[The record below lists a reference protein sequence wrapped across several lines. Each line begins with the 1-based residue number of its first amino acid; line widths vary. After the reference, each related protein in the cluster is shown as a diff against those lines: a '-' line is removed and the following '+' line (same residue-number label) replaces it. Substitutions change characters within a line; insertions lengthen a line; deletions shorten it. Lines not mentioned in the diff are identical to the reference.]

1 MQTALQR
8 MLNPR
13 GIAVVGAS
21 SNPTKRGH
29 QAIRQMLADEVE
41 ARIYPIHPRETEIL
55 GLRAYPSVS
64 ALGEKIDIAYVSVPA
79 SQLRSVLQDCGRA
92 GVAGAVVIA
101 NGFGETGDEGRQL
114 QNDLLEWAAEAKVRI
129 VGPNTS
135 GVFNLAK
142 RMNLVGAPNVPA
154 GSIAIASQ
162 SGNVAISLWNEARQV
177 GSTGF
182 SAYVGVGNEADLGF
196 ADVLDYARD
205 DDDTSAVV
213 MYVEGFRDPRRVL
226 QSIRRIV
233 RTKPVV
239 LLKAGRSEFGRRA
252 ALSHTGAIA
261 DEARVAYAALRQ
273 AGAVIVER
281 SDELFSVVDALR
293 GQPFMR
299 GNRVAVLTDGGG
311 QGTIAADA
319 LNDMGLQLAVL
330 STETQQALAAF
341 LPAAA
346 ATGNPVD
353 VAGATDDDPSLF
365 LRCAQQLAADQGV
378 DAILLLGLYGGYGQR
393 FGTELARA
401 EDRIAAQLADIPT
414 QTQKPLVTYSAYSD
428 GGSVAHS
435 VLRSAGVPVLDSIEV
450 AARCVQALAERGG
463 YLATL
468 NDRSSIGD
476 EKGRREDPGPA
487 TTALLESDARRLLE
501 QFGIDFGEWFVANSA
516 EEAHAAVANL
526 NVPVAMKVLAEGV
539 VHKSA
544 AGGVRLGV
552 IEADAHSAF
561 VDLARIAASPGTG
574 ASVLIAPMV
583 DVQAELIIGAVRDP
597 GYGPVLLFGRG
608 GTSVERDSDVQVG
621 CIPMA
626 TFELDHLID
635 SQSTAIAELK
645 SPPIRE
651 NFRRLMNAVM
661 TVMQSRPDVT
671 EIDLNPVCITTEGVR
686 LVDARVVTSRT
697 DSAPAKTLIRTPI
710 AEVSS

>member
-1 MQTALQR
+1 
-8 MLNPR
+8 
-13 GIAVVGAS
+13 VVGAS
-21 SNPTKRGH
+21 SNPSKRGH
-29 QAIRQMLADEVE
+29 QAIRQLLADEVE
-41 ARIYPIHPRETEIL
+41 ANIYPIHPRETEIL

-64 ALGEKIDIAYVSVPA
+64 AVGEEVDVAYVSVPA
-79 SQLRSVLQDCGRA
+79 TQLQSVLQDCGRA

-101 NGFGETGDEGRQL
+101 NGFGETGDEGRRL
-114 QNDLLEWAAEAKVRI
+114 QSDLLEWATEANVRI

-142 RMNLVGAPNVPA
+142 RMNLVGAPDVPA

-213 MYVEGFRDPRRVL
+213 MYAEGFRDPRRVL
-226 QSIRRIV
+226 RSIRRTV
-233 RTKPVV
+233 REKPVV
-239 LLKAGRSEFGRRA
+239 LLKAGRTDSGRRA

-281 SDELFSVVDALR
+281 SDELFPVVDTLR
-293 GQPFMR
+293 GQPSMR

-319 LNDMGLQLAVL
+319 LTDMGLELSVL
-330 STETQQALAAF
+330 SSETQQALAAF
-341 LPAAA
+341 LPSAA

-393 FGTELARA
+393 FGTELAKA
-401 EDRIAAQLADIPT
+401 EERIATQLSDIPNL
-414 QTQKPLVTYSAYSD
+414 TQKPLVTYSAYSD
-428 GGSVAHS
+428 GGSAAHS
-435 VLRSAGVPVLDSIEV
+435 VLRVAGVPVLDSIEV
-450 AARCVQALAERGG
+450 AARCLQALAQRGD
-463 YLATL
+463 YLGTL
-468 NDRSSIGD
+468 HDRADIGD
-476 EKGRREDPGPA
+476 ETGHREEPGLA

-501 QFGIDFGEWFVANSA
+501 KFGVDFGAWYVADSA
-516 EEAHAAVANL
+516 DAANAVVAKINA
-526 NVPVAMKVLAEGV
+526 PVAMKVLAAGV
-539 VHKSA
+539 IHKSA

-552 IEADAHSAF
+552 TEADAQLAF
-561 VDLARIAASPGTG
+561 DELAGIAASRGTE

-583 DVQAELIIGAVRDP
+583 DVQAELIVGAVRDP
-597 GYGPVLLFGRG
+597 AYGPVLLFGRG
-608 GTSVERDSDVQVG
+608 GTTVELDNDVQVG

-626 TFELDHLID
+626 RFELDHLID
-635 SQSTAIAELK
+635 SQSGAIAELK
-645 SPPIRE
+645 HPPIRE
-651 NFRRLMNAVM
+651 EFRRLMNAVM
-661 TVMQSRPDVT
+661 TVMQVCPEVA
-671 EIDLNPVCITTEGVR
+671 EIDLNPVCITTAGVR
-686 LVDARVVTSRT
+686 LVDARVITSRT
-697 DSAPAKTLIRTPI
+697 EPAPAEASIRTPGSEI
-710 AEVSS
+710 GS